1 MGSDKL
7 WKAIGVIGIII
18 GIVIALTPFNL
29 VHVCSAEKMAM
40 NSGMMMTPMSAAPTP
55 RCNYMGTSE
64 VFLGLLVALSGLLVL
79 LAKAGQRNLS
89 ILLGFLGIVVI
100 LMPTNIGIGICAKT
114 TMACHNTQAV
124 LSILGAALILTALVG
139 IFARQKA

>member
-7 WKAIGVIGIII
+7 WKVIGVLGIII

-29 VHVCSAEKMAM
+29 VNVCSAEKMTM
-40 NSGMMMTPMSAAPTP
+40 ESGMMASMGKAPTP

-64 VFLGLLVALSGLLVL
+64 IFLGLLVAASGLLVL
-79 LAKAGQRNLS
+79 LAKVGQRNLS
-89 ILLGFLGIVVI
+89 VLLGILGIVVI
-100 LMPTNIGIGICAKT
+100 LMPTSVGIGICTKT
-114 TMACHNTQAV
+114 TMACHGTQTV
-124 LSILGAALILTALVG
+124 LSILGVVLIVTALVG